1 MPLLEVPL
9 SNLENFLRQR
19 SCRLTYHE
27 FSCLAELMAKRYLA
41 NYLRAYRKSSGLT
54 QAEVAFVV
62 GINRTD
68 LWHYETGRRE
78 PSLRVL
84 IALQVLYR
92 IPIWR
97 LFAGVYQ
104 AGVGATKRR
113 LRALQGKLLMP
124 SSAKQSKQ
132 RAQKLAWISARLNL
146 PSPALL

>member
-1 MPLLEVPL
+1 
-9 SNLENFLRQR
+9 
-19 SCRLTYHE
+19 
-27 FSCLAELMAKRYLA
+27 MAKRYLA

>member
-1 MPLLEVPL
+1 
-9 SNLENFLRQR
+9 
-19 SCRLTYHE
+19 
-27 FSCLAELMAKRYLA
+27 MAKRYLA

-68 LWHYETGRRE
+68 LWYYETGRRE

-84 IALQVLYR
+84 IAFQALYH

-97 LFAGVYQ
+97 LFAGVYLD
-104 AGVGATKRR
+104 GVGATKRR
-113 LRALQGKLLMP
+113 LRALRGKLLACT
-124 SSAKQSKQ
+124 STKQSRQ

>member
-1 MPLLEVPL
+1 
-9 SNLENFLRQR
+9 
-19 SCRLTYHE
+19 
-27 FSCLAELMAKRYLA
+27 MAKRYLA
-41 NYLRAYRKSSGLT
+41 NYLRVYRKSSGLT
-54 QAEVAFVV
+54 QAEAAYVV

-104 AGVGATKRR
+104 AGVSATKHRM
-113 LRALQGKLLMP
+113 RALRDKLLKPTSPNM
-124 SSAKQSKQ
+124 SKQ
-132 RAQKLAWISARLNL
+132 QAQKLAWISAGLDV
-146 PSPALL
+146 PSPA